1 MQSYD
6 HQYKSLNT
14 AQREAVNNIEGPLLV
29 IAGPGTGKTQLLA
42 MRVANI
48 LHSTDTNPSNILCLT
63 FTNKASVNMKERII
77 SLAGGNSGK
86 TVVKT
91 FHSFAAEIMNTYPD
105 YFWNAAALNVAPE
118 AIQLDIIES
127 IISDLPLDNP
137 LALRFAGQFTL
148 INDIQRSISLAKDAG
163 LTPDKLKA
171 VIDANLSYIELI
183 EPQLIEA
190 MPDRLSLKKLNDLS
204 ILVNELPEQK
214 IDKTITPLISLPTV
228 IKESLDTAI
237 TQDIETGKTTQTGK
251 WKKTCLQTIDG
262 SKGMFSE
269 RKRNQWWLELA
280 KVYALY
286 REEIH
291 RRGFY
296 DYADMLVEVISQL
309 EKNPELLADVQE
321 RFLYVMIDEFQD
333 TNPAQLRLA
342 HLIADHHSSNG
353 NPNLM
358 AVGDDDQS
366 IFKFNGAELSNMLGF
381 KRSYKDARTIMLI
394 QNYRST
400 QEILDASKRIIEQAE
415 DRLVKRDKS
424 LNKTLVANSDIK
436 SSEIRALSY
445 SSRELQLSSI
455 AEAIKSEYSSNKDIA
470 VLARN
475 HDSLLKMSGL
485 LMNLDI
491 PIRYEQQANILEH
504 EIVEQIYLIAKI
516 INSVQKGDK
525 DNVDALV
532 HKVIRH
538 PMWDLAPKL
547 LWDIAL
553 NNYKNPDWM
562 NSLFTSKE
570 PGLNS
575 IGSWFVY
582 ISKQADNQPLAV
594 TLEQIIGLK
603 KSREFESPLRN
614 YFLLSDKVTNK
625 YLKSISAIQLLRALV
640 HEFAGSKEPNIDDF
654 IRLIEI
660 NRDNRKIIADES
672 PFVTGKDA
680 VQLLT
685 IHKSKG
691 LEFNSVY
698 IVDAVEKNWSP
709 SKSSR
714 RPPANLPLLPAGDN
728 FDDYVRL
735 MYVAATRARS
745 HMTISSYHKDHA
757 GKDVADSPIVQA
769 AFDIKNIDEK
779 EDAKLIQILE
789 DHLHWPELDEGDEKA
804 MLQARL
810 ETYSLSVTHLLNFLD
825 VKNGG
830 PQYFKEKNLLRLPE
844 LKSPHLSYGTAM
856 HAAMEEAQRSINK
869 DSFSLAAV
877 SKVFSEKLRS
887 EQLTKSEETKFSKQG
902 KVVLERLFNNFQYS
916 LPRDSLAEQDI
927 NSVRLDKAVI
937 RGKIDRLDTLDNKV
951 LVIDYKTGKP
961 LSNLETK
968 DQTKAEK
975 AWRHRTQIIFYWLLL
990 ENSSRFSNMVNT
1002 KFEGQMVYLEAET
1015 KKELI
1020 ASYIPS
1026 QEEKEGLKKLIE
1038 AVYRKIINLDLP
1050 DTSKYSPDFEGAQ
1063 QFETD
1068 LLEGKT

>member
-1 MQSYD
+1 MRSYEQ
-6 HQYKSLNT
+6 QYKSLN
-14 AQREAVNNIEGPLLV
+14 AGQREAVDNIEGPLLV
-29 IAGPGTGKTQLLA
+29 VAGPGTGKTQLLA

-48 LHSTDTNPSNILCLT
+48 LRTTDTNPSNILCLT

-77 SLAGGNSGK
+77 ALAGGSSGK

-148 INDIQRSISLAKDAG
+148 INDIQRSIGLAKDGG

-171 VIDANLSYIELI
+171 IIEANLSYIELI
-183 EPQLIEA
+183 EPQLIDA
-190 MPDRLSLKKLNDLS
+190 VPDRLSIKKLDDLS
-204 ILVNELPEQK
+204 ALIDDLPDQK

-228 IKESLDTAI
+228 IKESLSLAI
-237 TQDIETGKTTQTGK
+237 NQDIEAGKTTQTGK
-251 WKKTCLQTIDG
+251 WKKSWLQTIDG
-262 SKGMFSE
+262 KKGMFSE

-280 KVYALY
+280 RVYGLY

-309 EKNPELLADVQE
+309 EQNPELLADAQE

-342 HLIADHHSSNG
+342 HLIADHHSSND

-381 KRSYKDARTIMLI
+381 RRSYKNAKTVVLT

-400 QEILDASKRIIEQAE
+400 QEVLDTSKKIIEQAE
-415 DRLVKRDKS
+415 DRLVKRDIS
-424 LNKTLVANSDIK
+424 LDKTLIANTAIK
-436 SSEIRALSY
+436 SSKIKALSY
-445 SSRELQLSSI
+445 SSRELQLSTI
-455 AEAIKSEYSSNKDIA
+455 AEAIKDEYSANKDIA

-485 LMNLDI
+485 LLSLDV

-504 EIVEQIYLIAKI
+504 EIVEQIYLISKI
-516 INSVQKGDK
+516 ISSVQKGDK
-525 DNVDALV
+525 DNVDALI
-532 HKVIRH
+532 HQVIRH
-538 PMWDLAPKL
+538 PMWSLEPKI
-547 LWDIAL
+547 LWDTAL

-562 NSLFTSKE
+562 NSLLASKN
-570 PGLNS
+570 PSLQS
-575 IGSWFVY
+575 IGEWLIY

-603 KSREFESPLRN
+603 KSKDFESPLRN

-640 HEFAGSKEPNIDDF
+640 HEFSGSKESSLEDF

-672 PFVTGKDA
+672 PFVTGNDA

-685 IHKSKG
+685 IHKAKG

-698 IVDAVEKNWSP
+698 IIDAVEKNWSP
-709 SKSSR
+709 SKGSR

-745 HMTISSYHKDHA
+745 HITISSYHKDHA

-779 EDAKLIQILE
+779 DEVKLIQILE
-789 DHLHWPELDEGDEKA
+789 DHLHWPELDGGDEKA
-804 MLQARL
+804 MLKARL

-830 PQYFKEKNLLRLPE
+830 PQHFKEKNLLRLPE

-856 HAAMEEAQRSINK
+856 HAAMEEAQRLTNQ
-869 DSFSLAAV
+869 DSFRLTAV
-877 SKVFSEKLRS
+877 NKIFSDKLKS
-887 EQLTKSEETKFSKQG
+887 EQLTKSEEIKFGKQG
-902 KVVLERLFNNFQYS
+902 KLVLERIFKDYDYS
-916 LPRDSLAEQDI
+916 LSKDSLAEQDI

-937 RGKIDRLDTLDNKV
+937 RGKIDRLDISDNKV
-951 LVIDYKTGKP
+951 AVIDYKTGKP
-961 LSNLETK
+961 LVNLQTK

-990 ENSSRFSNMVNT
+990 ENSARFSTIANA

-1026 QEEKEGLKKLIE
+1026 PEEKDRLKKLIE
-1038 AVYRKIINLDLP
+1038 VIYQKIINLDLP
-1050 DTSKYSPDFEGAQ
+1050 DTSKYSQDFEGTQ
-1063 QFETD
+1063 QFQDD
-1068 LLEGKT
+1068 LLK